1 MKSYLCANQ
10 LFLITPVTIILN
22 ATFCCEY
29 SQIYAS
35 VSMKVVLPQPL
46 FPIFLFSFLFVNSY
60 LGNSFKKFIS
70 HFMLM
75 LRFGLILD
83 NSLVLNPKKSFAK
96 LDFDFFILKLAETNM
111 MSFGLL
117 LFLWWKVL
125 GCFLQDVVYLISVY
139 PVLNSKC
146 HYSIFCSLVTI
157 FE

>member
-1 MKSYLCANQ
+1 MLWIFTNLRFSKHESG
-10 LFLITPVTIILN
+10 F
-22 ATFCCEY
+22 ATT
-29 SQIYAS
+29 S
-35 VSMKVVLPQPL
+35 
-46 FPIFLFSFLFVNSY
+46 FPIFPFSFLFVNSY

-157 FE
+157 FEWKFVACCCLKQLKTLLKRTT